1 MMTATQTVTA
11 AARASRPTALGLAL
25 LAALTLACA
34 TAAADGDWELLG
46 TRKVDHGLDRDEIR
60 VGAREGT
67 LSKLKLRVR
76 DRGVHFRDLEVH
88 FANGRVQDVAIR
100 ARIPAGGESRVIDL
114 VGDDRV
120 VEKVVFWYSTR
131 HDRRGRATVELWGRE

>member
-1 MMTATQTVTA
+1 MTVTRTATTA
-11 AARASRPTALGLAL
+11 ARRPRLRTTLGLAL

-34 TAAADGDWELLG
+34 SAAADGDWELLG
-46 TRKVDHGLDRDEIR
+46 TRKVEHGLDRDEIR

-76 DRGVHFRDLEVH
+76 DRGVHFRDVEVH
-88 FANGRVQDVAIR
+88 YANGRVQDVAIR

-120 VEKVVFWYSTR
+120 IEKVVFWYNTR
-131 HDRRGRATVELWGRE
+131 QDRRGRATVELWGR